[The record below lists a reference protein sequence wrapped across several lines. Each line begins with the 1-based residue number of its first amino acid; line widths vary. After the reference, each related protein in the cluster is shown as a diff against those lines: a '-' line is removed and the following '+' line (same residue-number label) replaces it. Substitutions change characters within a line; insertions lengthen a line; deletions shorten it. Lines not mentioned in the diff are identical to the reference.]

1 MTLNFDQSVNTGL
14 ENDFGE
20 GESDPAERDMLEVSV
35 TITYDDGYR
44 ETYVTQIQAP
54 EDDAR

>member
-1 MTLNFDQSVNTGL
+1 
-14 ENDFGE
+14 
-20 GESDPAERDMLEVSV
+20 MLEVSITV
-35 TITYDDGYR
+35 TYEDGYR